1 MNSHVTMGRVLSE
14 VRTFFYSSVYG
25 VDRYFAIV
33 SGRKIFYR
41 LSLRVSLCWKK
52 VEELKKTH
60 ENREKSDFR
69 KHIMGYDGMRG
80 VEEGKNSM
88 QTNILFSVK
97 GSLILWKKNF
107 DEKKTDQSYRLEWIC
122 EIWNTKVQR
131 GEKQRKGEMEYWE
144 GAVAHALKRRWVNE
158 WSCQIWNEP

>member
-1 MNSHVTMGRVLSE
+1 MNILRRIYKFDHRVNSHVTMGRVLSE

-69 KHIMGYDGMRG
+69 KHIMG
-80 VEEGKNSM
+80 
-88 QTNILFSVK
+88 
-97 GSLILWKKNF
+97 
-107 DEKKTDQSYRLEWIC
+107 
-122 EIWNTKVQR
+122 
-131 GEKQRKGEMEYWE
+131 
-144 GAVAHALKRRWVNE
+144 
-158 WSCQIWNEP
+158 